1 MPQRGHFGVPWA
13 MLSGILRA
21 PPFLPCGPTC
31 PREQLISWWS
41 RGIRGLG
48 ARYRSQ
54 ADTCSVVHHRSAV
67 GAQAQCKVP
76 LFATPDLWDTLE
88 DFAKLGTYASLYILT
103 PVVGIYMYIC
113 CSYLGANTSR
123 GLAHPSS
130 VLPGAGSCGK
140 KVRAS
145 WGRSESHRLFPLSE
159 GR

>member
-1 MPQRGHFGVPWA
+1 MPQRGRFGVPWA

-21 PPFLPCGPTC
+21 LLSCLAVPHA

-103 PVVGIYMYIC
+103 PVVGVYIC
-113 CSYLGANTSR
+113 ISTAVLWEQMPPGVSLAPALCCL
-123 GLAHPSS
+123 GLAA
-130 VLPGAGSCGK
+130 V
-140 KVRAS
+140 
-145 WGRSESHRLFPLSE
+145 GRK
-159 GR
+159 